1 MNKVYVDLLY
11 RPPNQRIF
19 DAHLSVDPTELALK
33 PAIPDPLK
41 MPYPEMQERDPYPS
55 PRVRFEPAYLDF
67 GQVHIG
73 EESVKKV
80 TIFNLSHDESILI
93 NVSTPCL
100 KDMQSLGKFR
110 AFPFLDYF

>member
-93 NVSTPCL
+93 NVSTFCL
-100 KDMQSLGKFR
+100 
-110 AFPFLDYF
+110 

>member
-1 MNKVYVDLLY
+1 
-11 RPPNQRIF
+11 
-19 DAHLSVDPTELALK
+19 
-33 PAIPDPLK
+33 

-80 TIFNLSHDESILI
+80 TIFNLNHDESILI
-93 NVSTPCL
+93 NVSTIEYEVF
-100 KDMQSLGKFR
+100 KDLSR
-110 AFPFLDYF
+110 ALLDHDIKI